1 MTGPHKDVSK
11 QKEDNRKQNAN
22 SGVCDVVCRLQPPTS
37 SGGKE
42 LKYSETAGVT
52 MKAGKGWQGET
63 PREPGN
69 QG

>member
-1 MTGPHKDVSK
+1 MTGPHKDALK
-11 QKEDNRKQNAN
+11 QKDKTKCQPSRD
-22 SGVCDVVCRLQPPTS
+22 CDVCRPQPSTS
-37 SGGKE
+37 SGGRE

-52 MKAGKGWQGET
+52 MKAGEGWQGET